1 MIRGGELQWQLVIG
15 HPAWAVRIHVP
26 VRVSKTIASPPRPDI
41 VRVHY
46 SLDAST
52 YLVLNPERVLGCRN
66 HADYDDDY
74 DSSDDDDEDGADD
87 DERRPIAVTSVHV
100 FLSVAVVDRRDRM
113 SNSNS
118 RRHGRDLMLMDP

>member
-52 YLVLNPERVLGCRN
+52 YLILNPERVLGCRS
-66 HADYDDDY
+66 HADYDY